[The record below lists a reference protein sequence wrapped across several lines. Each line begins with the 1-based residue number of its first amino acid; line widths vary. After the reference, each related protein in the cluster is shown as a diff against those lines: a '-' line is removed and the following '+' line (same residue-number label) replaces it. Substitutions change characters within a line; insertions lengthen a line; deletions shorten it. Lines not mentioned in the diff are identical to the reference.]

1 MNTRRTLLPA
11 LLFLALLPAAGR
23 AAEPAAAN
31 QIFLPLVVQPGT
43 SGLSPNEQGVLDFV
57 NSERKA
63 KGCPALTVSPALQI
77 AARRQ
82 SEGMAT
88 RDYFS
93 HIDPDGKDPTDRAEA
108 AGYSGTF
115 IAENIAIGQ
124 ATAQIVMYMPNSGW
138 MNSQAHRTN
147 ILNCKY
153 TETGIGYALDADDQF
168 KITINGRF
176 VGPFYHYW
184 TQVFGT
190 SS

>member
-1 MNTRRTLLPA
+1 MNNRRTLLPV
-11 LLFLALLPAAGR
+11 LLFLVLLPAPGR
-23 AAEPAAAN
+23 AAGPAAAN

-63 KGCPALTVSPALQI
+63 SGCPALTVSPALQI

-93 HIDPDGKDPTDRAEA
+93 HTDPDGNDPTDRAEA
-108 AGYSGTF
+108 AGYSGTL
-115 IAENIAIGQ
+115 IGENIAIGQ
-124 ATAQIVMYMPNSGW
+124 ATAQIVMYTPNSGW
-138 MNSQAHRTN
+138 INSPPHRAN

-168 KITINGRF
+168 KITVNGRL

-190 SS
+190 PS